1 MRTRHT
7 PCEKDPGVETSW
19 KGPGHAMPQRS
30 PRDFPASQAFVER
43 ARKQEEAK
51 NGVHCS
57 IRLDGTL
64 VGVLGFVHVDRS
76 NRSCEMGYESAFR
89 KGPAPARSPSS
100 PWQKS
105 VCIRRATHPRDPR
118 CSSLEYRRYAR
129 LSRLVR
135 EAPRSSRCDAG
146 LSPRTARP
154 KRTAPWIA
162 QSCQGRGIVP
172 KATVALTDYA
182 FLVWDMNRV
191 EIRAQ
196 AAATRCPSQ
205 PASLDR

>member
-7 PCEKDPGVETSW
+7 PCEKDPVVETSW

-30 PRDFPASQAFVER
+30 PRDLPASQAFVER
-43 ARKQEEAK
+43 ARKQDEAK
-51 NGVHCS
+51 NGVHYS
-57 IRLDGTL
+57 IPLDGTL
-64 VGVLGFVHVDRS
+64 VGVMGFVYVDRS
-76 NRSCEMGYESAFR
+76 NRNCEMGYESAFR
-89 KGPAPARSPSS
+89 KGPAPARSPRSK
-100 PWQKS
+100 QK
-105 VCIRRATHPRDPR
+105 
-118 CSSLEYRRYAR
+118 
-129 LSRLVR
+129 
-135 EAPRSSRCDAG
+135 
-146 LSPRTARP
+146 
-154 KRTAPWIA
+154 APWIA
-162 QSCQGRGIVP
+162 QSCQGRGIVT